1 MLPWRGGT
9 SVSASLA
16 RLPSMMPFLSKVLSS
31 ETAWWLC
38 QICMGKTWH
47 LQTYLALSSQYAIL
61 VRSWHRKKVRT
72 WYWNVALIARA
83 FTLCCHVW
91 SVNSCHMDLWI
102 VRKLI
107 PWGAGLFSL
116 NRLNFSSVML
126 SILTFSSCIIEES
139 HQIDQRLVIKL
150 GFTLSLGLCQVLFQA
165 CTPLLLFLSANL
177 YFISWVRLP
186 NQVAC

>member
-1 MLPWRGGT
+1 MLFGIFFSGENRVFPFAYCILFPSSMLPWRGGT

-47 LQTYLALSSQYAIL
+47 PANISRNYQAIL
-61 VRSWHRKKVRT
+61 VQIMHREKVRT
-72 WYWNVALIARA
+72 WYWNVALIARG

-102 VRKLI
+102 VRKLS

-126 SILTFSSCIIEES
+126 SILTF
-139 HQIDQRLVIKL
+139 
-150 GFTLSLGLCQVLFQA
+150 QA
-165 CTPLLLFLSANL
+165 ASWKNL
-177 YFISWVRLP
+177 TR
-186 NQVAC
+186 